1 MEPTA
6 DRSTGQRS
14 VSCGGVT
21 LELASLTRSY
31 GRFAL
36 GPIDALVGEGVCGLL
51 GSNGAGKS
59 TLMRLVAGLE
69 RPTSGSLALAG
80 GESVGYLP
88 QDFRAPRGVRVG
100 EYLRFVA
107 YCRSTR
113 RSPLGESDVIGAL
126 ERVGLAD
133 RVDAKVGELSGGMV
147 RRLGIAQALLG
158 ESELVILDEP
168 TVGLDPLQ
176 RQDLRALL
184 RGLSA
189 GRLMLISTHLSED
202 IAAIGDRV
210 LVLHEGRL
218 AFNGSTA
225 SLASRGGS
233 SEVSGPAIEAG
244 FLEVIKVSD
253 RG

>member
-1 MEPTA
+1 MEPVDQA
-6 DRSTGQRS
+6 TGQRDAS
-14 VSCGGVT
+14 RACGAT
-21 LELASLTRSY
+21 LELTSLTRVYS
-31 GRFAL
+31 RFAL
-36 GPIDALVGEGVCGLL
+36 GPISAVLGEGICGLL
-51 GSNGAGKS
+51 GANGAGKS
-59 TLMRLVAGLE
+59 TLMRVVAGLE
-69 RPTSGSLALAG
+69 RPTSGSFTLAD

-113 RSPLGESDVIGAL
+113 RSPIGESDVIGAL
-126 ERVGLAD
+126 GRVGLAD
-133 RVDAKVGELSGGMV
+133 RVDTKVGELSGGMV

-158 ESELVILDEP
+158 DSELVILDEP

-184 RGLSA
+184 RGLSD

-218 AFNGSTA
+218 AFNGSTE
-225 SLASRGGS
+225 SLASRGGAGQ
-233 SEVSGPAIEAG
+233 VSGPAIEAG
-244 FLEVIKVSD
+244 FLNAIKESGD
-253 RG
+253 G